1 MAPEEHPVLITRPPC
16 SPLAQREKMAQILTE
31 TFCVPSFYMG
41 SSSVL
46 SLYASGRTTGVV
58 CDCGD
63 GVSYAVPIHE
73 GYAIPRYDEINR
85 MDLGGRDL
93 TDYLMKIMTERGYFF
108 TTIAE
113 HQIVRDIKEKLC
125 NVALDYDQEMQVAT
139 ATNSLDKSYELP
151 DGTTVTIG
159 NESIRCPEVL
169 FQPSLL
175 GTDCAGGI
183 HDIVASSIMT
193 CNEDVRKELYANI
206 VLSGGSTMFPGM
218 PERMQKEMTALAP
231 PTMKVQVTAPPDRK
245 YSAWI
250 GGSIFAS
257 LSDFEE
263 LCISTYREYDEAG
276 PSIIH
281 RRFFT

>member
-1 MAPEEHPVLITRPPC
+1 
-16 SPLAQREKMAQILTE
+16 
-31 TFCVPSFYMG
+31 
-41 SSSVL
+41 
-46 SLYASGRTTGVV
+46 
-58 CDCGD
+58 
-63 GVSYAVPIHE
+63 
-73 GYAIPRYDEINR
+73 

-125 NVALDYDQEMQVAT
+125 NVALDFEQEFRAAT

-159 NESIRCPEVL
+159 KESISCPEAL
-169 FQPSLL
+169 FQSSLL
-175 GTDCAGGI
+175 GIECAGI

-193 CNEDVRKELYANI
+193 CNEDIRKELYANI

-231 PTMKVQVTAPPDRK
+231 STMTVQVTAPPDRK

-250 GGSIFAS
+250 GGSILAS
-257 LSDFEE
+257 LSNFEE
-263 LCISTYREYDEAG
+263 LRICTLTEYDESG

-281 RRFFT
+281 RKIFS